1 MDIAESIQWLLSA
14 ETIFGKLFY
23 NTLFERHPELEKFFH
38 DVDINQQAVLLTMQ
52 LSVIGQCYPHTLP
65 AVDAYLQILGTKH
78 KRRGIPREAY
88 QPFRDVLLET
98 LGRSFG
104 PVWDDNLAAQW
115 RDALDVATEK
125 MLEGYEKD
133 FHV

>member
-1 MDIAESIQWLLSA
+1 MDIAESIQWLLRA
-14 ETIFGKLFY
+14 ETIFGQLFY

-38 DVDINQQAVLLTMQ
+38 DVDINHQAVFLTMQ
-52 LSVIGQCYPHTLP
+52 LSVIGQCYPKALP
-65 AVDAYLQILGTKH
+65 AVDAYLHILGTKH

>member
-1 MDIAESIQWLLSA
+1 MRTLLRKGIFQVCVGVWHSIPL
-14 ETIFGKLFY
+14 G
-23 NTLFERHPELEKFFH
+23 
-38 DVDINQQAVLLTMQ
+38 
-52 LSVIGQCYPHTLP
+52 YPHTLP